1 MEAKYH
7 FIFIVVILILSLFII
22 NFFFGDIEYS
32 DFFGEKTCGD
42 GTFYEQCSLRKPYYC
57 SDGLLFERA
66 SICGCPEE
74 LNLSG
79 ELCLSEHQKKPIEL
93 NLKYIL
99 RGDNRE
105 LMYTAYS
112 GMSDYLLDLPKSI
125 DYGEEGS
132 FSRVDFKLKAIEEP
146 EQARLLEPL
155 VVEIQ
160 NTINDE
166 MEQVR
171 IATSIVQ
178 NLEWGRSN
186 RTINFGGF
194 NLNYSR
200 YPYEVLLDSQGLC
213 GEKSELLAFLLK
225 EMGYGVAIFYNSVEN
240 HESVGIKCPIEESW
254 YDTGYC
260 FIETSGPSIITDS
273 SLEYNGGL
281 KLLSPPQ
288 VMVISEGKA
297 LEKGLPEYKDA
308 DKMMKIRSRLNG
320 NGFGFFEGFRLERL
334 KAKYGLVDSYN
345 LD

>member
-7 FIFIVVILILSLFII
+7 FMFIIGTLILSLFII
-22 NFFFGDIEYS
+22 NFFFGDISYD
-32 DFFGEKTCGD
+32 DFFGDKTCGD

-57 SDGLLFERA
+57 SNGLLFERA
-66 SICGCPEE
+66 SVCGCPEG
-74 LNLSG
+74 LNRNG
-79 ELCLSEHQKKPIEL
+79 ELCPSEHQKNPIEL
-93 NLKYIL
+93 DLKYTL
-99 RGDNRE
+99 RGDEGE
-105 LMYTAYS
+105 LKYTVYE

-125 DYGEEGS
+125 DYENEDS

-146 EQARLLEPL
+146 EQARLLESL

-171 IATSIVQ
+171 IAISIAQ
-178 NLEWGRSN
+178 NLEWGWSN
-186 RTINFGGF
+186 KTINFGGF

-200 YPYEVLLDSQGLC
+200 YPYEVLLDTQGIC
-213 GEKSELLAFLLK
+213 QEKSELLAYLLK
-225 EMGYGVAIFYNSVEN
+225 ELGYGVAIFYNPTEN

-254 YDTGYC
+254 HGTGYC

-273 SLEYNGGL
+273 SLEYKGGL
-281 KLLSPPQ
+281 KLLSVPE
-288 VMVISEGKA
+288 VMFISEGKA

-320 NGFGFFEGFRLERL
+320 NGFGLFDGFRFEGL
-334 KAKYGLVDSYN
+334 KGKYGLVDTYN

>member
-1 MEAKYH
+1 MEMKYH
-7 FIFIVVILILSLFII
+7 FMFIIAILVLSLFII
-22 NFFFGDIEYS
+22 NFFFADIDYD
-32 DFFGEKTCGD
+32 DFFGDRTCGD
-42 GTFYEQCSLRKPYYC
+42 GTFYEECSLRKPYYC

-66 SICGCPEE
+66 SVCGCPEE
-74 LNLSG
+74 SNRSG
-79 ELCLSEHQKKPIEL
+79 DLCPSEYQKNPIDL
-93 NLKYIL
+93 NLKYTL
-99 RGDNRE
+99 RGDERE
-105 LMYTAYS
+105 LKYIAYN

-125 DYGEEGS
+125 DYSNGGS

-171 IATSIVQ
+171 IAVSIVQ
-178 NLEWGRSN
+178 NLEWGWSN

-225 EMGYGVAIFYNSVEN
+225 EMGYGVAIFYNPTEN
-240 HESVGIKCPIEESW
+240 HESVGIRCPLEESW
-254 YDTGYC
+254 HGTGYC
-260 FIETSGPSIITDS
+260 FIETSGPAIITDS
-273 SLEYNGGL
+273 SLEYSGGL
-281 KLLSPPQ
+281 RLLSQPQ
-288 VMVISEGKA
+288 VLFISEGKA
-297 LEKGLPEYKDA
+297 LKEGLPEYKDA
-308 DKMMKIRSRLNG
+308 DKMMNIRDRLNS
-320 NGFGFFEGFRLERL
+320 NGFGLFDGFRLEGL
-334 KAKYGLVDSYN
+334 KGKYGLADIYN